1 MVAVI
6 IYTLLRVALFAV
18 VWVVIELVT
27 PIHGVWAAAS
37 AILIS
42 GAISIVVLDRPRDRV
57 GAAAGRFFGRINARI
72 DASTRSEDD
81 DETGERPTGESDPLA
96 SDQGREAPSDQGR
109 EAPSAQGQDES
120 EHESVD
126 KQ

>member
-1 MVAVI
+1 VATKERGTVVAVI

-81 DETGERPTGESDPLA
+81 ETDEPPTRESDPQA
-96 SDQGREAPSDQGR
+96 SVQGG